1 MLPNSVE
8 NLGQQ
13 RLLDVL
19 IRAGLIAVLAIFCY
33 GVFHPFLDL
42 MLWSSILAITLYP
55 AHVWLKR
62 KVGSDGRAAT
72 LLVLIAIAT
81 MLGPVY
87 LLGTSLAE
95 SAEQAVG
102 VVRSGEY
109 HIPPPPQSVAA
120 WPLIGERLH
129 AFWLSAST
137 DLTAL
142 VQKWGPQ
149 LKGASMTLLGTLA
162 GVGVGFLVFVAA
174 LIIAGVFMAFGQNG
188 ADSAVR
194 ILSRVSGPERG
205 AKIAE
210 LCTATI
216 RAVAQGVVGIAFIQA
231 LLLGV
236 GFLVMGL
243 PGAGLL
249 AMVTLLLGIMQ
260 LPAFLITLP
269 VIAIVLG
276 MEGATAAS
284 ITFSIYTFVAGLAD
298 NVLKPLLLGRGL
310 DVPMPVIFIGAIGGM
325 ITGGIIG
332 LFIGPVALAVS
343 YQLFWQWVDQQAPPV
358 ENGGQPAN

>member
-42 MLWSSILAITLYP
+42 MLWALILAVTLYP
-55 AHVWLKR
+55 AHIWLKR

-72 LLVLIAIAT
+72 LLVLFAIAT

-109 HIPPPPQSVAA
+109 HIPPPPESVAG
-120 WPLIGERLH
+120 WPLVGERLH
-129 AFWLSAST
+129 ATWLSAST

-194 ILSRVSGPERG
+194 ILARVSGAERG
-205 AKIAE
+205 AQIAE

-236 GFLVMGL
+236 GFLVMGV

-343 YQLFWQWVDQQAPPV
+343 YQLFWQWVDQQAPPTA
-358 ENGGQPAN
+358 NGVQPPN

>member
-1 MLPNSVE
+1 MLPNTVE
-8 NLGQQ
+8 TQAAQ

-33 GVFHPFLDL
+33 EVFRPFLNL
-42 MLWSSILAITLYP
+42 MLWSLILAITLYP
-55 AHVWLKR
+55 AHIWLR
-62 KVGSDGRAAT
+62 SKVGSDSRAAT
-72 LLVLIAIAT
+72 LLVVIAIAT

-87 LLGTSLAE
+87 FLGTSLAE

-109 HIPPPPQSVAA
+109 HIPPPPESVAG

-129 AFWLSAST
+129 AVWLSAST
-137 DLTAL
+137 DLTPL
-142 VQKWGPQ
+142 VRKWAPE
-149 LKGASMTLLGTLA
+149 LKGAGMTALGTLA
-162 GVGVGFLVFVAA
+162 GVGIGFLVFVAA
-174 LIIAGVFMAFGQNG
+174 LIIAGVFMAFGQAG
-188 ADSAVR
+188 SDSAVR
-194 ILSRVSGPERG
+194 ILSRLTGPDRG

-236 GFLVMGL
+236 GFLIKGV

-249 AMVTLLLGIMQ
+249 ALATLLLGIMQ
-260 LPAFLITLP
+260 LPAMLITLP

-276 MEGATAAS
+276 MEGVTAGT
-284 ITFSIYTFVAGLAD
+284 IVFSIYTFVAGLAD
-298 NVLKPLLLGRGL
+298 NVLKPLMLGRGL
-310 DVPMPVIFIGAIGGM
+310 DVPMPVILIGAIGGM
-325 ITGGIIG
+325 VTGGIIG

-343 YQLFWQWVDQQAPPV
+343 YQLFWQWVDQQTPPPEV
-358 ENGGQPAN
+358 GAQPPN